1 MSKIN
6 KSRQVSE
13 IIKCGREPVYFFNSY
28 AKIQHPVRGLIK
40 FDTYPF
46 QDTCVQSFLDERF
59 NIILKSRQLGMSTL
73 SAAYAVWLTLFQ
85 RDKNVLIIATKLS
98 VAQNFITK
106 VKTMIRSLPKWLVLP
121 EIVTNN
127 KQLIEFSH
135 GSSIKAIPT
144 SEDAGRSEAL
154 SLLIIDEAAFVRN
167 FDELWMGLYPTI
179 STGGRVI
186 ILSTPNG
193 VGGQYYKLYTDADA
207 GLNEF
212 IPTKLPWD
220 IHPERDKTWFD
231 ETTKNL
237 SSRQISQEYLC
248 DFASSGE
255 TFLSHTDIEWVR
267 EICRPPAER
276 TGFDMNV
283 WIWKYPLT
291 EHDYIMTADIARGDS
306 KDFSTFHIIDVTESE
321 CVAEYK
327 GKIPPDRFAELLSE
341 FGLKYN
347 KALLCP
353 ENNSYGYA
361 TILKLKELD
370 YPRLYHKKRK
380 AIFIGD
386 YVPPKETDLAGFTT
400 SGKTRNLILTKLEEI
415 LRNKQVRIY
424 STRFYEELKTF
435 TWAGNK
441 ARAMRGYNDDLVMS
455 FAIAMWLYDA
465 SSDYSVN
472 SKAINEAMLKGMKFA
487 RNSYD
492 DMPGAILEGR
502 PHSSHSRD
510 PNINPDINR
519 EKSKRAPSE
528 WNKQIKI
535 MAEHDWLL
543 K

>member
-6 KSRQVSE
+6 KSRQIAE
-13 IIKCGREPVYFFNSY
+13 IIKCGKDPVYFFNSY
-28 AKIQHPVRGLIK
+28 LKIQHPVKGLIK

-46 QDTCVQSFLDERF
+46 QDECVDKFIQERF
-59 NIILKSRQLGMSTL
+59 SIILKSRQLGMSTL
-73 SAAYAVWLTLFQ
+73 SAAYAVWLALFQ
-85 RDKNVLIIATKLS
+85 RDKNILIIATKLS

-106 VKTMIRSLPKWLVLP
+106 VKTMIRSLPKWLVLA

-144 SEDAGRSEAL
+144 SDDAGRSEAL

-193 VGGQYYKLYTDADA
+193 VGGQYYKLYTDAEA

-212 IPTKLPWD
+212 SSIKLPWD
-220 IHPERDKTWFD
+220 IHPERGQAWFD

-237 SSRQISQEYLC
+237 SDRQISQEYLC

-255 TFLSHTDIEWVR
+255 TFLSSNDIEWIR
-267 EICRPPAER
+267 EMCVPPKER
-276 TGFDMNV
+276 TGVDRNV
-283 WIWKYPLT
+283 WIWKYPLS
-291 EHDYIMTADIARGDS
+291 EHNYLIAADIARGDS
-306 KDFSTFHIIDVTESE
+306 KDFSTFHIIDINEGE
-321 CVAEYK
+321 CVVEYK
-327 GKIPPDRFAELLSE
+327 GKIPPDRFAELLNE

-347 KALLCP
+347 KALMCP

-361 TILKLKELD
+361 TILKLKELG
-370 YPRLYHKKRK
+370 YPNLYYRKRK

-386 YVPPKETDLAGFTT
+386 YVPKSDSDIAGFTT
-400 SGKTRNLILTKLEEI
+400 SGKTRNLILSKLEEV
-415 LRNKQVRIY
+415 LRNKQVNVY

-435 TWAGNK
+435 IWKGSK
-441 ARAMRGYNDDLVMS
+441 AQAMKGYNDDLVLS
-455 FAIAMWLYDA
+455 FAIAMWLYDT
-465 SSDYSVN
+465 SSEYSN
-472 SKAINEAMLKGMKFA
+472 NARGLNEAMLGAMKLT
-487 RNSYD
+487 RNTYD
-492 DMPGAILEGR
+492 DMPGAITEGR
-502 PHSSHSRD
+502 PHSQASRNPNEHSD
-510 PNINPDINR
+510 SIKKNSLSPG
-519 EKSKRAPSE
+519 
-528 WNKQIKI
+528 WNKKLQIMKD
-535 MAEHDWLL
+535 HDWLI